1 MVAAWKQ
8 AYADAEVYGIDVGAP
23 QISHGHARAI
33 SLGVAVHLSQQDGT
47 ATDFP
52 DGRFDLVTSML
63 LTHEM
68 LVPMIHSTIR
78 SIR

>member
-8 AYADAEVYGIDVGAP
+8 AYPDAEVYGIDVGAP

-68 LVPMIHSTIR
+68 PVPMIHSTIR

>member
-8 AYADAEVYGIDVGAP
+8 AYPDAEVYGIDVGAP
-23 QISHGHARAI
+23 QISYGHARAI
-33 SLGVAVHLSQQDGT
+33 SLAVAVRLSQQDGT

-52 DGRFDLVTSML
+52 DGRFDLVTSMR

-68 LVPMIHSTIR
+68 PVPMIRSTIR